1 MNFSSITLLASIFS
15 FGSLHAVNPEPIVY
29 EGQTMNIIVPECP
42 LTSGS
47 VQVLPKSDLPHFSD
61 WQDIHKL
68 EAYNLIKRIVN
79 VWEKR
84 GIHDY
89 LIFAK
94 ETPDSP
100 KFRWEIVPFSKDG
113 FRFWKQFNVLWSIIF
128 GSSCLSEEDQVKM
141 VENFQAESDL
151 FSDIPIQQMDSLGV
165 IGKDPFCQ
173 QKIIER
179 QIVFEGK
186 EINVLYNYAPIV
198 LGEDK
203 LHFLIVPKQHR
214 PGFSDLTETEYL
226 EAMDLV
232 QNLVNFYTN
241 KGYEIAYIFDKTGVE
256 AGQTVP
262 HWHEHVIF
270 AASKTQEFM
279 AKLMVLKNMLFS
291 PSPMGEKELKNKV
304 QSLRKE
310 LAEMK
315 EN

>member
-1 MNFSSITLLASIFS
+1 
-15 FGSLHAVNPEPIVY
+15 
-29 EGQTMNIIVPECP
+29 
-42 LTSGS
+42 
-47 VQVLPKSDLPHFSD
+47 
-61 WQDIHKL
+61 
-68 EAYNLIKRIVN
+68 

-94 ETPDSP
+94 ETPDSH
-100 KFRWEIVPFSKDG
+100 KFRWEIIPFSKDG
-113 FRFWKQFNVLWSIIF
+113 FRFWKQFNVLWNVIF
-128 GSSCLSEEDQVKM
+128 GSSCLSEKDQIKI
-141 VENFQAESDL
+141 VENFQAENDL
-151 FSDIPIQQMDSLGV
+151 FSDTSVQQMDSFGV
-165 IGKDPFCQ
+165 IGEDPFCQ
-173 QKIIER
+173 QKIIDR

-186 EINVLYNYAPIV
+186 EINILYNYAPIG
-198 LGEDK
+198 LGEDR

-241 KGYEIAYIFDKTGVE
+241 KGYEIVYIFDKTGVE

-270 AASKTQEFM
+270 ATSKTQEFV

-291 PSPMGEKELKNKV
+291 SSPMGEEELEKNWQRWRKKINSCREVSCLHNLFFFWKIAHLLKNRYVLPDKFLPYV
-304 QSLRKE
+304 HRIYSIGNLRQ
-310 LAEMK
+310 
-315 EN
+315 